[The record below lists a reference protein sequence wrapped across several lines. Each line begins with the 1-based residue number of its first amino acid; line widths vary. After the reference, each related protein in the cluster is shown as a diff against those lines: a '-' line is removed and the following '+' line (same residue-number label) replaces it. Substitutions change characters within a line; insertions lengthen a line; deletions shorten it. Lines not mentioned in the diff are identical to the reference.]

1 MLRILPVVALV
12 LAACDGT
19 IMDPSGDPG
28 EPTGGSRVP
37 AVCEDDTIVIGS
49 APVRRLT
56 NVEYANTL
64 RDLFGGALPD
74 IPQQPT
80 DAVSAGSFENEA
92 RSLGPS
98 DVRVARW
105 EQAAMRLA
113 RHAVTDPATRA
124 RVLPCEPGGSTTEAA
139 CGEELVRVFGAR
151 ALRRPLSEAEVARYH
166 GFFEAQRGAIDFD
179 AAVELTIA
187 AMLQSPQ
194 HLYRLELPD
203 DAGAAPA
210 GNVPLTEH
218 DIASRLSYFV
228 WESMPDDALFA
239 AADAGE
245 LSDPEALAA
254 HARRMLDDPRAHDMV
269 RNFHRQWLH
278 LDRVLGEEKI
288 PEVYAAWTPSLR
300 ADASEES
307 QRLAESVFFAEGGSL
322 GDLLTT
328 DVAFL
333 TDELAALYGVPAPAT
348 PWAETTLDAATRS
361 GILTRVAFLAG
372 EAHEANGSPP
382 LRGVFVMER
391 LLCETRPSPPADA
404 DTSPPVASPG
414 EGPFTNRDLF
424 EQRTEPVQCLGCHTR
439 IDGFGFGFEHYDAAG
454 QYRDLD
460 NGLPVDATG
469 YVSGTDAD
477 GAYDG
482 AVELQALLAEGT
494 TVHDCATRQWF
505 RYAWG
510 RTAEPEDRCHVEA
523 LSDAFVAS
531 GGDLREL
538 VVHIVTRPEFALRP
552 AIEEAP

>member
-1 MLRILPVVALV
+1 
-12 LAACDGT
+12 
-19 IMDPSGDPG
+19 MDPNGDDPAD
-28 EPTGGSRVP
+28 PTRGSRVP

-56 NVEYANTL
+56 NVEHANTL
-64 RDLFGGALPD
+64 RDLFGATPPDLPE
-74 IPQQPT
+74 QPT

-105 EQAAMRLA
+105 EQAAMRAA
-113 RHAVTDPATRA
+113 RHAVTDPGTRS
-124 RVLPCEPGGSTTEAA
+124 RVLPCEPASAADEAA
-139 CGEELVRVFGAR
+139 CGESFVRAFGAR
-151 ALRRPLSEAEVARYH
+151 ALRRPLTDAEIARYH
-166 GFFEAQRGAIDFD
+166 GFFETQRAAIDFD

-187 AMLQSPQ
+187 AMLQAPQ
-194 HLYRLELPD
+194 FLYRLEVPD
-203 DAGAAPA
+203 DIGATEG
-210 GNVPLTEH
+210 GNVALTAHEV
-218 DIASRLSYFV
+218 ASRLSYFV
-228 WESMPDDALFA
+228 WESMPDDPLFA

-245 LSDPEALAA
+245 LSDPEAIAA
-254 HARRMLDDPRAHDMV
+254 QARRMLDDPRARGMV

-278 LDRVLGEEKI
+278 LDRVLGESKV
-288 PEVYAAWTPSLR
+288 PEVYAAWTDSLR

-322 GDLLTT
+322 RDLLTT

-333 TDELAALYGVPAPAT
+333 TTELAALYGVAAPAT
-348 PWAETTLDAATRS
+348 EWEETTLDPATRS
-361 GILTRVAFLAG
+361 GILSRVAFLAG

-404 DTSPPVASPG
+404 DTSPPVAAPG

-424 EQRTEPVQCLGCHTR
+424 EQRTEPVQCRGCHTR

-454 QYRDLD
+454 QYRETD

-469 YVSGTDAD
+469 YVSGTDND
-477 GAYDG
+477 GEYDG
-482 AVELQALLAEGT
+482 AVELQALLAGGT

-510 RTAEPEDRCHVEA
+510 RTAEPEDRCQVEA
-523 LSDAFVAS
+523 LEDAFLAS

-538 VVHIVTRPEFALRP
+538 VVDIVTRPEFRLRP
-552 AIEEAP
+552 EIEEAP